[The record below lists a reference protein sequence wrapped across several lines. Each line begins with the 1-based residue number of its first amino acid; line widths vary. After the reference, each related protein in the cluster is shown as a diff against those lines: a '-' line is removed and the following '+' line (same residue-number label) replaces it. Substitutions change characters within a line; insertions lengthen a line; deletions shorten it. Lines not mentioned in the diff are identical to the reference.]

1 MPGAERRTSTDL
13 SRISAITFDFGNTL
27 VPVGQAELAAV
38 VEEMTLAVV
47 EACGPFDLARFRAA
61 WAEERD
67 RQFAEDVPEGRE
79 VELDRRTVRVLAR
92 LRGMPVPAGD
102 ERWDD
107 RAAAGWSTVDEV
119 AFAID
124 AYSRAFVAILPR
136 PTGIK
141 PMLARLADR
150 YELGVLSNWP
160 VASTIDAYLEAAGW
174 SPFFRAVVV
183 SQRVGSIKPN
193 RPIFAAAEAA
203 LGQSGPAILHVGDDW
218 ASDVIGARQAGW
230 QVAYVR
236 GQQAGS
242 ALPASEPDGSAV
254 ADLEIDT
261 LAELEPALRA
271 GRRA

>member
-1 MPGAERRTSTDL
+1 LPGAERRTSTDL

-47 EACGPFDLARFRAA
+47 KACGPFDLATFRAA

-119 AFAID
+119 ALAID

-150 YELGVLSNWP
+150 YVLGVLSNWP

-218 ASDVIGARQAGW
+218 AADVIGARQAGW